1 MNEGNKTMIESE
13 ETELEEI
20 TVPACMNNNRFGKR
34 VIMVAWIE
42 LAEDDEQEEGD
53 SFRRR
58 CKEA

>member
-1 MNEGNKTMIESE
+1 
-13 ETELEEI
+13 
-20 TVPACMNNNRFGKR
+20 MNNNRFGKR